1 MKGYLL
7 SMLICFATVLC
18 YGKDNEVII
27 TRKYTSSESKIIP
40 QKTDQFQV
48 QNLTLS
54 TKEEVKEIV
63 SAINKMVSIINE
75 DDYEHNVFS
84 IYVYPIS
91 PDTYTV
97 QIEAHDPMTDTK
109 EVRENMMGVAKIGYR
124 YFIVHNVA
132 DLATLQSQLWEKAK
146 GKIKFVR
153 EFELVSFKP
162 EQTRTCLRAELTH
175 GELKFKEME
184 ICNVN
189 KLDTPSEGKEAEK
202 DYDMPVNQ

>member
-7 SMLICFATVLC
+7 SILICFASVLC

-27 TRKYTSSESKIIP
+27 TRKYTSNESKIIP

-48 QNLTLS
+48 QNLALS
-54 TKEEVKEIV
+54 TKEEVKVIV
-63 SAINKMVSIINE
+63 DAIGKMVSIINE
-75 DDYEHNVFS
+75 DDYEHYVFS
-84 IYVYPIS
+84 IYVYPNSANI
-91 PDTYTV
+91 YTV
-97 QIEAHDPMTDTK
+97 QIESHDPMTDSK
-109 EVRENMMGVAKIGYR
+109 EVRENMLGVAKIGYR
-124 YFIVHNVA
+124 YFIVQNVA

-153 EFELVSFKP
+153 EFELVTFKP
-162 EQTRTCLRAELTH
+162 EQTRTCLRAELSH

-189 KLDTPSEGKEAEK
+189 KLQTPGTAEEAEK
-202 DYDMPVNQ
+202 DYEMPVNQ